1 LSKTH
6 LSCSYLRVSAPPR
19 EISPLTQIF
28 FVLLTAAA
36 FDPSGAQADDVQNAG
51 IGQTTTSAT
60 GYAAVAHADYY
71 DCIDRTGARYRVRQH
86 LSGKYQAFFQDCEP
100 MLEPVQPDVELDL
113 ASGDGAAPSHG
124 HAQVASIA
132 FPQSSARERVAR
144 RSALRSK
151 PSSKPSAELESLFRR
166 VADEYR
172 IDVHLLSAIA
182 HVESRFNMRAVS
194 PKGALGLMQ
203 VMPATGQR
211 YGVSEPQMLLTD
223 AAINLRV
230 SAEYLR
236 DLADLFDARLDL
248 VLAAY
253 NAGEGAVRRY
263 GDRVPP
269 FAETK
274 SYVAAVLRTYD
285 AFKAAADAAAPSTP
299 LSGVLRE

>member
-1 LSKTH
+1 LSETH
-6 LSCSYLRVSAPPR
+6 LSYLRVSASLR
-19 EISPLTQIF
+19 EITPLTQLL

-36 FDPSGAQADDVQNAG
+36 FNPSGAQAADVQNAG
-51 IGQTTTSAT
+51 IEQTTTSAI
-60 GYAAVAHADYY
+60 GHAAVAHADYY
-71 DCIDRTGARYRVRQH
+71 ECIDRTGARYRVRQH
-86 LSGKYQAFFQDCEP
+86 LSDKYQAFFQACEP
-100 MLEPVQPDVELDL
+100 MLELVQPDAKLDQ
-113 ASGDGAAPSHG
+113 ANGEGAVLSRGHG
-124 HAQVASIA
+124 RAQAASIA
-132 FPQSSARERVAR
+132 FPQSSARERATR
-144 RSALRSK
+144 RAPLRSK
-151 PSSKPSAELESLFRR
+151 PSSKPSAELDSLFRR

-172 IDVHLLSAIA
+172 IDAHLLAAIA
-182 HVESRFNMRAVS
+182 HVESRFDMRAVS

-285 AFKAAADAAAPSTP
+285 AFKAAADAAAPSAP
-299 LSGVLRE
+299 LSSVLQE